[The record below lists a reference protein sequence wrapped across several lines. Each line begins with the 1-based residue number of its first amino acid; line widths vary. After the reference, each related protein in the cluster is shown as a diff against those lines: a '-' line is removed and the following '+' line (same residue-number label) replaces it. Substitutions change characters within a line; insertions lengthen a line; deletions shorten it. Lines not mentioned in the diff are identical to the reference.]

1 MSEETK
7 ALVDTSSIDTEITGL
22 ASQVLAE
29 SDPEKAKQLIALFN
43 WNISKKNTA
52 RILKMNDLYDEVT
65 DQMVLRFKTKADQ
78 FSNSDL
84 LDYMKA
90 VQGAIDTSAKNLSQV
105 EEPPTIVQ
113 QNNTQINVNVV
124 DTMDRDSRDR
134 ILSAI
139 QATLRAAQQP
149 QPISNE
155 PQVIEVPVEVEDVI
169 EVVSDQVVADNAIEE
184 LNSIADDK
192 KETNE

>member
-105 EEPPTIVQ
+105 EDPPTIVH

-124 DTMDRDSRDR
+124 DTFDRDSKDR
-134 ILSAI
+134 ILAAI
-139 QATLRAAQQP
+139 QATLKAAQQP
-149 QPISNE
+149 QPKNVE
-155 PQVIEVPVEVEDVI
+155 PEVIEVTPESYQET
-169 EVVSDQVVADNAIEE
+169 EVVETEVVVDNAIDE

>member
-22 ASQVLAE
+22 ASRVLEE

-90 VQGAIDTSAKNLSQV
+90 VQGAIDTSTKNLSQV
-105 EEPPTIVQ
+105 EEPPTIVHQ
-113 QNNTQINVNVV
+113 TNTQINVNVV
-124 DTMDRDSRDR
+124 DTFDRDSKDR
-134 ILSAI
+134 ILAAI
-139 QATLRAAQQP
+139 QATLKAAQQP
-149 QPISNE
+149 QPVQQE
-155 PQVIEVPVEVEDVI
+155 PDVVEVTAE
-169 EVVSDQVVADNAIEE
+169 EVVVTDVPQTEVVADNAIEE

-192 KETNE
+192 KETNA

>member
-7 ALVDTSSIDTEITGL
+7 ELVDTSSIDTEITGL
-22 ASQVLAE
+22 ASQVLEE

-90 VQGAIDTSAKNLSQV
+90 VQGAIDTSAKNLSHV
-105 EEPPTIVQ
+105 EDPPTIVH

-124 DTMDRDSRDR
+124 DTFDRDSKDR
-134 ILSAI
+134 ILAAI
-139 QATLRAAQQP
+139 EATLKAAQQP
-149 QPISNE
+149 QPKNVE
-155 PQVIEVPVEVEDVI
+155 PEVIEVTPESYQET
-169 EVVSDQVVADNAIEE
+169 EVVETEVVADKAIDE

>member
-105 EEPPTIVQ
+105 EEPPTIVH

-124 DTMDRDSRDR
+124 DTFDRDSKDR
-134 ILSAI
+134 ILAAI
-139 QATLRAAQQP
+139 QATLKAAQQP
-149 QPISNE
+149 QPKNVESE
-155 PQVIEVPVEVEDVI
+155 VIDVTPESYQETDVVETE
-169 EVVSDQVVADNAIEE
+169 VVADNAIDE

>member
-22 ASQVLAE
+22 ATKVLEE

-90 VQGAIDTSAKNLSQV
+90 VQGAIDTSTKNLSQV
-105 EEPPTIVQ
+105 EEPPTIVHQ
-113 QNNTQINVNVV
+113 TNTQINVNVV
-124 DTMDRDSRDR
+124 DTFDRDSKDR
-134 ILSAI
+134 ILAAI
-139 QATLRAAQQP
+139 QATLKAAQQP
-149 QPISNE
+149 APVVVE
-155 PQVIEVPVEVEDVI
+155 PIEVT
-169 EVVSDQVVADNAIEE
+169 EVVEAEVIHEEIAAETVADNAIDE
-184 LNSIADDK
+184 LNSIVDDK

>member
-7 ALVDTSSIDTEITGL
+7 ELVDTSSIDTEITGL
-22 ASQVLAE
+22 ASQVLEE

-90 VQGAIDTSAKNLSQV
+90 VQGAIDTSTKNLSQV
-105 EEPPTIVQ
+105 EEPPTIVHQ
-113 QNNTQINVNVV
+113 TNTQINVNVV
-124 DTMDRDSRDR
+124 GTFDRDSKDR
-134 ILSAI
+134 ILAAI
-139 QATLRAAQQP
+139 QATLKAAQQP
-149 QPISNE
+149 RQKNVE
-155 PQVIEVPVEVEDVI
+155 PEVIEVTPESYQETDVVETEM
-169 EVVSDQVVADNAIEE
+169 VADNAINE

>member
-90 VQGAIDTSAKNLSQV
+90 VQGAIDTSTKNLSQV
-105 EEPPTIVQ
+105 EEPPTIVHQ
-113 QNNTQINVNVV
+113 TNTQINVNVV
-124 DTMDRDSRDR
+124 DTFDRDSKDR
-134 ILSAI
+134 ILAAI
-139 QATLRAAQQP
+139 QATLKLAQQP
-149 QPISNE
+149 QPAKEE
-155 PQVIEVPVEVEDVI
+155 PHVIEVSEEDVVEVKDTEA
-169 EVVSDQVVADNAIEE
+169 VADNAIDE
-184 LNSIADDK
+184 LNAIADDK

>member
-7 ALVDTSSIDTEITGL
+7 ELVDTSSIDTEITGL
-22 ASQVLAE
+22 ASQVLEE

-90 VQGAIDTSAKNLSQV
+90 VQGAIDTSTKNLSQV
-105 EEPPTIVQ
+105 EEPPTIVHQ
-113 QNNTQINVNVV
+113 TNTQINVNVV
-124 DTMDRDSRDR
+124 DTFDRDSKDR
-134 ILSAI
+134 ILAAI
-139 QATLRAAQQP
+139 QATLKAAQQP
-149 QPISNE
+149 RQKNVE
-155 PQVIEVPVEVEDVI
+155 PEVIEVTPESYQETDVVETEM
-169 EVVSDQVVADNAIEE
+169 VADNAINE

>member
-7 ALVDTSSIDTEITGL
+7 ELVDTSSIDTEITGL
-22 ASQVLAE
+22 ASQVLEE

-90 VQGAIDTSAKNLSQV
+90 VQGAIDTSTKNLSQV
-105 EEPPTIVQ
+105 EEPPTIVHQ
-113 QNNTQINVNVV
+113 TNTQINVNVV
-124 DTMDRDSRDR
+124 DTFDRDSKDR
-134 ILSAI
+134 ILAAI
-139 QATLRAAQQP
+139 QATLKAAQQP
-149 QPISNE
+149 RQKNVE
-155 PQVIEVPVEVEDVI
+155 PEVIEVTPESYQETDVVETEM
-169 EVVSDQVVADNAIEE
+169 VADNAIDE
-184 LNSIADDK
+184 LNSTADDK

>member
-105 EEPPTIVQ
+105 EEPPTIVH

-124 DTMDRDSRDR
+124 DTFDRDSKDR
-134 ILSAI
+134 ILAAI
-139 QATLRAAQQP
+139 QATLKAAQQP
-149 QPISNE
+149 QPKNVE
-155 PQVIEVPVEVEDVI
+155 PEVIEVTPESYQETDVI
-169 EVVSDQVVADNAIEE
+169 ETEVVADNAIDE

-192 KETNE
+192 KGDQ

>member
-22 ASQVLAE
+22 ASQVLEE

-90 VQGAIDTSAKNLSQV
+90 VQGAIDTSTKNLSQV
-105 EEPPTIVQ
+105 EEPPTIVHQ
-113 QNNTQINVNVV
+113 TNTQINVNVV
-124 DTMDRDSRDR
+124 DTFDRDSKDR
-134 ILSAI
+134 ILAAI
-139 QATLRAAQQP
+139 QATLKAAQQP
-149 QPISNE
+149 QPVQQE
-155 PQVIEVPVEVEDVI
+155 PDVI
-169 EVVSDQVVADNAIEE
+169 EVTAEEVVVTDVPQTEAVADNAIEE

-192 KETNE
+192 KETNA

>member
-7 ALVDTSSIDTEITGL
+7 ELVDTSSIDTEITGL
-22 ASQVLAE
+22 ASQVLEE

-90 VQGAIDTSAKNLSQV
+90 VQGAIDTSAKNLSHV
-105 EEPPTIVQ
+105 EDPPTIVH

-124 DTMDRDSRDR
+124 DTFDRDSKDR
-134 ILSAI
+134 ILAAI
-139 QATLRAAQQP
+139 EATLKAAQQS
-149 QPISNE
+149 QPKNVE
-155 PQVIEVPVEVEDVI
+155 PEVIEVTPESYQET
-169 EVVSDQVVADNAIEE
+169 EVVETEVVADNAIDE

>member
-90 VQGAIDTSAKNLSQV
+90 VQGAIDTSTKNLSQV
-105 EEPPTIVQ
+105 EEPPTIVHQ
-113 QNNTQINVNVV
+113 TNTQINVNVV
-124 DTMDRDSRDR
+124 DTFDRDSKDR
-134 ILSAI
+134 ILAAI
-139 QATLRAAQQP
+139 QATLKLAQQP
-149 QPISNE
+149 QPAKEE
-155 PQVIEVPVEVEDVI
+155 PHVIEVSEEAVVEVKDTE
-169 EVVSDQVVADNAIEE
+169 VVADNAIDE
-184 LNSIADDK
+184 LNAIADDK

>member
-1 MSEETK
+1 M
-7 ALVDTSSIDTEITGL
+7 
-22 ASQVLAE
+22 E
-29 SDPEKAKQLIALFN
+29 SVFD
-43 WNISKKNTA
+43 
-52 RILKMNDLYDEVT
+52 RILPDCYLYISHLDDGFKYWQLPEYPDEVT

-105 EEPPTIVQ
+105 EDPPTIVH

-124 DTMDRDSRDR
+124 DTFDRDSKDR
-134 ILSAI
+134 ILAAI
-139 QATLRAAQQP
+139 EATLKAAQQP
-149 QPISNE
+149 QPKNVE
-155 PQVIEVPVEVEDVI
+155 PEVIEVTPESYQET
-169 EVVSDQVVADNAIEE
+169 EVVETEVVADNAIDE

>member
-1 MSEETK
+1 MSEETR
-7 ALVDTSSIDTEITGL
+7 ALVDTSSLDTQINDI
-22 ASQVLAE
+22 ASQVLLE
-29 SDPEKAKQLIALFN
+29 SDPEKTKQLIALFN

-90 VQGAIDTSAKNLSQV
+90 VQGAIDISSKNLSQV

-113 QNNTQINVNVV
+113 QNNTQINVNVM
-124 DTMDRDSRDR
+124 DTFDRDSKER

-139 QATLRAAQQP
+139 QATLKAAQQP
-149 QPISNE
+149 QSKIMES
-155 PQVIEVPVEVEDVI
+155 DVI
-169 EVVSDQVVADNAIEE
+169 EVTDKSYQETEVVVDNAIDE
-184 LNSIADDK
+184 LNSITDVK
-192 KETNE
+192 KEINE

>member
-90 VQGAIDTSAKNLSQV
+90 VQGAIDTSTKNLSQV
-105 EEPPTIVQ
+105 EEPPTIVHQ
-113 QNNTQINVNVV
+113 TNTQINVNVV
-124 DTMDRDSRDR
+124 DTFDRDSKDR
-134 ILSAI
+134 ILAAI
-139 QATLRAAQQP
+139 QATLKSAQQP
-149 QPISNE
+149 QPATEE
-155 PQVIEVPVEVEDVI
+155 PHVIELSAEDVVEVKDTE
-169 EVVSDQVVADNAIEE
+169 VVADNAIDE
-184 LNSIADDK
+184 LNAIADDK

>member
-90 VQGAIDTSAKNLSQV
+90 VQGAIDTSTKNLSQV
-105 EEPPTIVQ
+105 EEPPTIVH

-124 DTMDRDSRDR
+124 DTFDRDSKDR
-134 ILSAI
+134 ILAAI
-139 QATLRAAQQP
+139 QATLKAAQQP
-149 QPISNE
+149 QPENAE
-155 PQVIEVPVEVEDVI
+155 PEVIEVTPESYQET
-169 EVVSDQVVADNAIEE
+169 EVVETEVVADNAIDE

>member
-105 EEPPTIVQ
+105 EEPPTIVH

-124 DTMDRDSRDR
+124 DTFDKDSKDR
-134 ILSAI
+134 ILAAI
-139 QATLRAAQQP
+139 QATLKAAQQP
-149 QPISNE
+149 QPKNVESE
-155 PQVIEVPVEVEDVI
+155 VIEVTPESYQET
-169 EVVSDQVVADNAIEE
+169 EVVETEVVADNAIDE

>member
-90 VQGAIDTSAKNLSQV
+90 VQGAIDTSVKNLSQV
-105 EEPPTIVQ
+105 EEPPTIVH

-124 DTMDRDSRDR
+124 DTFDRDSKDR
-134 ILSAI
+134 ILAAI
-139 QATLRAAQQP
+139 QATLKLAQQP
-149 QPISNE
+149 QPAKEE
-155 PQVIEVPVEVEDVI
+155 PHVIEVSEEDVVEVKDTE
-169 EVVSDQVVADNAIEE
+169 VVADNAIDE
-184 LNSIADDK
+184 LNAIADDK

>member
-105 EEPPTIVQ
+105 EDPPTIVH

-124 DTMDRDSRDR
+124 DTFDRDSKDR
-134 ILSAI
+134 ILAAI
-139 QATLRAAQQP
+139 EATLKAAQQP
-149 QPISNE
+149 QPKNVE
-155 PQVIEVPVEVEDVI
+155 PEVIEVTPGSYQET
-169 EVVSDQVVADNAIEE
+169 EVVETEVVADNAIDE